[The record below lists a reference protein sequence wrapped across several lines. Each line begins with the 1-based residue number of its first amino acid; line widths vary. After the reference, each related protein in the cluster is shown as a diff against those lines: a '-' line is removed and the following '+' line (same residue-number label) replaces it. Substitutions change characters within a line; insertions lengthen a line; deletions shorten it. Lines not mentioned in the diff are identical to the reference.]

1 MLPARTP
8 RSARYIAQFFR
19 LLSAGHRRIVRLRLK
34 KTIAGFSTLLLAV
47 GLLSVPSLASAANP
61 APVYLGTAATYS
73 VLGGAAATNTGPTTL
88 SGDLGLGSGGAITG
102 FDGPPASG
110 TVAGA
115 TRNGGPAAAQAQS
128 DSLAAYNDAH
138 GRTPT
143 GTLQADPSQTYA
155 AGVHST
161 GGAVNITGAMVL
173 DGGGN
178 PNAVFILQVNGALNA
193 AIGSS
198 VSLINS
204 AQSGNVFWQLNGEA
218 TIAANTRFVGTIL
231 TNVAVT
237 LGDSASLDG
246 RILANAAVTLSNNR
260 ITTSGAYA
268 APTVPGAPTAVSG
281 AAGNGEVVVSWTP
294 PSSNGNSAITSYT
307 VTSSAGG
314 TATTS
319 GATSV
324 TMPGLINGTPY
335 TFTVIATN
343 AIGNSSPSAASQ
355 PVTPRTVPGRPTI
368 GAAVKGNT
376 DASVSWSAPSSNG
389 GSAITSYTVTSSPGG
404 QSVTTADG
412 NARSATVSGLTNG
425 TAYTFTV
432 VATNVAGNSSPS
444 TASNSV
450 TPTSVPR
457 TPTNTIATA
466 GNGSASVSW
475 TAPSSDGG
483 STITSYTVT
492 SSPGGQSVTTADGN
506 VRSATVSGLTN
517 GTAYTFTVIAT
528 NAYGPSLA
536 SNPSAP
542 VTPKTV
548 PGAPTRVGAIAGNT
562 DAVVSWAPPAS
573 KGGSEI
579 TRYTVTSSPGGH
591 SVTTVDGTVTSV
603 TVPGLTNGA
612 PYTFTVIA
620 TNAAGNSA
628 PSAASNQ
635 VTPSRAPGAP
645 IIGTAVAGNGNA
657 TVSWT
662 PSSNNGGSPVTS
674 YRITSSP
681 GGISATVANG
691 AATSLTVPGL
701 TNGTPYTFTVIAV
714 NADGSS
720 PSSAASNRV
729 TPSTVPGAPRIGT
742 ASASAGNGNAV
753 VSWTPPSNNGGY
765 PITSYTVTSSP
776 GGYSVTTADGRT
788 TSATVSGL
796 TIGTAYTFTV
806 VATSAAGDSRP
817 SASSNEIT
825 ATELKVFSSS
835 SSSDFGSESGPSA
848 AEPLPT
854 LPFEQPVAEVD
865 QSSAGFQWLLASGL
879 LLLMIAMG
887 WWILA
892 ARRRRRKE
900 EEEEA
905 EWA

>member
-1 MLPARTP
+1 MLRARTSRTA
-8 RSARYIAQFFR
+8 RSIDQFFR

-61 APVYLGTAATYS
+61 SPVYLGTAATYS

-110 TVAGA
+110 TVGGA

-128 DSLAAYNDAH
+128 DSLAAYDDAH

-198 VSLINS
+198 VSLSNS
-204 AQSGNVFWQLNGEA
+204 AQAGNVFWQLNGEA

-231 TNVAVT
+231 TKVAVT

-260 ITTSGAYA
+260 ITTSSAYVA
-268 APTVPGAPTAVSG
+268 TTVPGAPTAVSG
-281 AAGNGEVVVSWTP
+281 AAGNREILVSWTP
-294 PSSNGNSAITSYT
+294 PSSNGNSAITGYT

-368 GAAVKGNT
+368 GTALAGNT
-376 DASVSWSAPSSNG
+376 QASVSWSAPSTNG
-389 GSAITSYTVTSSPGG
+389 GSAITSYTVTSAPGG

-412 NARSATVSGLTNG
+412 NARSATVNGLTNG

-457 TPTNTIATA
+457 TPTNTIATP

-475 TAPSSDGG
+475 TVPSSNGG

-492 SSPGGQSVTTADGN
+492 SSPSGYSVTTDG
-506 VRSATVSGLTN
+506 SATSVTVRGLTN

-528 NAYGPSLA
+528 NADGPSLA
-536 SNPSAP
+536 SDPSAP

-548 PGAPTRVGAIAGNT
+548 PGAPTSVGAIAGNT

-573 KGGSEI
+573 NGGSEI

-591 SVTTVDGTVTSV
+591 TVITADGTVTSA

-635 VTPSRAPGAP
+635 ATPSRAPGAP

-662 PSSNNGGSPVTS
+662 SSPNNGGSPVTS

-681 GGISATVANG
+681 GGISATIANG
-691 AATSLTVPGL
+691 SATSLTVPGL

-742 ASASAGNGNAV
+742 ASASAGIGNAV

-765 PITSYTVTSSP
+765 PITSYTVTSAP
-776 GGYSVTTADGRT
+776 GGFSVTTADGRT

-817 SASSNEIT
+817 SASSNEII
-825 ATELKVFSSS
+825 AIELKVFSSS
-835 SSSDFGSESGPSA
+835 SSSDFGSDSGLSA
-848 AEPLPT
+848 AETLPT

-879 LLLMIAMG
+879 LLLMAAMG

-900 EEEEA
+900 EEEA